1 LVEHH
6 LPDGHLTKGHRKDEP
21 LANTMLQRLV
31 YTAMGQTF
39 GLKASFYTA
48 HVDQMSVCQMFVGQM
63 SVGQM
68 FFDQKTRNQLL
79 ILNESDAALIKM
91 RRKYFSVKS

>member
-1 LVEHH
+1 
-6 LPDGHLTKGHRKDEP
+6 
-21 LANTMLQRLV
+21 MLQRLV

-39 GLKASFYTA
+39 GLKASFYTLR
-48 HVDQMSVCQMFVGQM
+48 VGQM

-68 FFDQKTRNQLL
+68 FFNQKTRNQLL
-79 ILNESDAALIKM
+79 ILNESDAALEKM